1 MRLKCRAN
9 EKGKKASKMKAL
21 MMTVVAALCCA
32 ALADGNDAGA
42 PREGARR
49 GGPGMRG
56 GMFMGGDPILRVV
69 TNAKFAEKL
78 GLTDEQ
84 KAKLKE
90 VAETAKSGRERMKKA
105 REAAERE
112 AELLKA
118 EKIDEA
124 AVMKTIDE
132 QYDLRREM
140 AKEQAKRVIAV
151 KSILTPEQIAKL
163 REETAK
169 GDDASARKPRRG
181 GQQGGRR
188 PRAGGKAARPDAE

>member
-49 GGPGMRG
+49 GGPGMR
-56 GMFMGGDPILRVV
+56 GDPILRVV

-188 PRAGGKAARPDAE
+188 PRAGGKAAKPDAE